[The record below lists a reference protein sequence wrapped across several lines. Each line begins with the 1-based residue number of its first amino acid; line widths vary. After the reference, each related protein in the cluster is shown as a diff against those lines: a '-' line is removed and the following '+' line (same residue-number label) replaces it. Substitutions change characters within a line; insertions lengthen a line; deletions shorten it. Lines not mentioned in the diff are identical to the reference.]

1 MNKAD
6 ISGRVAARLRLGKA
20 EAEVAVDTVF
30 EAIGGSLAR
39 EEAVR
44 IAGFGTFATRSR
56 EARMGR
62 NPGTGE
68 SVAIPASKA
77 PAFKA
82 ARALREVVNRDP
94 KPEAGEQPDDGNRR
108 RWGRPQA
115 GRGLEV
121 SAWPGGI
128 EPVRSM
134 LDAESVRG
142 LGAAPAAVNRALVLA
157 NDLSEEELRESAI
170 VRNALILLDAVA
182 GSAFVWLTDKGNLRR
197 ETVAAM
203 RSAMSWPWMESIEHF
218 RKGKALREED
228 VGELHFLHRL
238 LHKAVLVEGDIGL
251 LRLMPLGSKMLEPDN
266 RGMLQALL
274 FRHAF
279 WEMDLSRYV
288 SELPRG
294 LPGWW
299 PQGDIGAVLWSL
311 SAVAKDWQSAD
322 ARQALCALQDDA
334 LPAARWNAAASMF
347 ATRILQPLRWFGLM
361 EWREPQE
368 MFEVGCWR
376 KTALFDRF
384 LSFDVRFADGRTN
397 GH

>member
-1 MNKAD
+1 
-6 ISGRVAARLRLGKA
+6 
-20 EAEVAVDTVF
+20 
-30 EAIGGSLAR
+30 
-39 EEAVR
+39 
-44 IAGFGTFATRSR
+44 
-56 EARMGR
+56 
-62 NPGTGE
+62 
-68 SVAIPASKA
+68 
-77 PAFKA
+77 
-82 ARALREVVNRDP
+82 
-94 KPEAGEQPDDGNRR
+94 
-108 RWGRPQA
+108 
-115 GRGLEV
+115 
-121 SAWPGGI
+121 
-128 EPVRSM
+128 M

-203 RSAMSWPWMESIEHF
+203 RSAMSWPGMESIEHF

-228 VGELHFLHRL
+228 VGELHLLHRL
-238 LHKAVLVEGDIGL
+238 LHKAVLVESDIGL

-274 FRHAF
+274 FRYAF
-279 WEMDLSRYV
+279 WEMDLSRYM

-299 PQGDIGAVLWSL
+299 PQSEIGAVLWSL

-322 ARQALCALQDDA
+322 ALTALCALQDDA

-347 ATRILQPLRWFGLM
+347 AARILGPLRWFGLM

-368 MFEVGCWR
+368 MLEVGCWR

>member
-1 MNKAD
+1 M
-6 ISGRVAARLRLGKA
+6 
-20 EAEVAVDTVF
+20 T
-30 EAIGGSLAR
+30 
-39 EEAVR
+39 
-44 IAGFGTFATRSR
+44 
-56 EARMGR
+56 
-62 NPGTGE
+62 GTGGGG
-68 SVAIPASKA
+68 VV
-77 PAFKA
+77 
-82 ARALREVVNRDP
+82 LRPGGGWRC
-94 KPEAGEQPDDGNRR
+94 
-108 RWGRPQA
+108 RP
-115 GRGLEV
+115 G
-121 SAWPGGI
+121 PGGI

-203 RSAMSWPWMESIEHF
+203 RSAMSWPGMESIEHF

-228 VGELHFLHRL
+228 VGELHLLHRL
-238 LHKAVLVEGDIGL
+238 LHKAVLVESDIGL

-274 FRHAF
+274 FRYAF
-279 WEMDLSRYV
+279 WEMDLSRYM

-299 PQGDIGAVLWSL
+299 PQSEIGAVLWSL

-322 ARQALCALQDDA
+322 ALTALCALQDDA

-347 ATRILQPLRWFGLM
+347 AARILGPLRWFGLM

>member
-1 MNKAD
+1 MPD
-6 ISGRVAARLRLGKA
+6 
-20 EAEVAVDTVF
+20 
-30 EAIGGSLAR
+30 
-39 EEAVR
+39 
-44 IAGFGTFATRSR
+44 
-56 EARMGR
+56 
-62 NPGTGE
+62 
-68 SVAIPASKA
+68 AS
-77 PAFKA
+77 PC
-82 ARALREVVNRDP
+82 
-94 KPEAGEQPDDGNRR
+94 GM
-108 RWGRPQA
+108 
-115 GRGLEV
+115 

-203 RSAMSWPWMESIEHF
+203 RSAMSWPGMESIKHF

-228 VGELHFLHRL
+228 VGELHLLHRL
-238 LHKAVLVEGDIGL
+238 LHKAVLVEGDI
-251 LRLMPLGSKMLEPDN
+251 
-266 RGMLQALL
+266 
-274 FRHAF
+274 
-279 WEMDLSRYV
+279 
-288 SELPRG
+288 
-294 LPGWW
+294 

-322 ARQALCALQDDA
+322 ALTALCPLQDDA

-347 ATRILQPLRWFGLM
+347 ATRILRPLHWFGLM

-384 LSFDVRFADGRTN
+384 LSFDVRFADGPTN